1 MTKKQSTVC
10 LSRVPVRSAMATRFG
25 RATVEFV
32 RILNLGCPI
41 TECTR
46 LGAHF
51 NAGIGRG
58 VIRNNL
64 E

>member
-32 RILNLGCPI
+32 RILNLG
-41 TECTR
+41 
-46 LGAHF
+46 
-51 NAGIGRG
+51 
-58 VIRNNL
+58 
-64 E
+64 